1 MMVRKWYC
9 LAYYVACGPG
19 QFWDSSV
26 LSCWLYIYSE
36 PTHLLN
42 ITVSCTVLLVGT
54 NIPRANHRSF
64 HCRCSLFRVL
74 YFILSTG
81 LAIFLFW
88 LHFMLITVFPVG
100 LCFNGDILSVLS
112 CVLKCFQ
119 NDSFDFVLSL
129 GNFLVCFGKLISSFN
144 FVILLKTVLQSRLK
158 DLHLICNPLF
168 IISMCSSWV
177 MFVLLCVLCKQ
188 SC

>member
-1 MMVRKWYC
+1 MVLFNHNWCRHNRSVVNYTAKKFCNSCSPFDLWCFTESFLRTVPWLNGRGLVRKWWEILC
-9 LAYYVACGPG
+9 CMRSAG

-26 LSCWLYIYSE
+26 LSCWLYIHSE

-81 LAIFLFW
+81 LAVCFI
-88 LHFMLITVFPVG
+88 LIALTVDNCFSCRFV
-100 LCFNGDILSVLS
+100 FNGDILSVLS

-119 NDSFDFVLSL
+119 NESFNFVLSL
-129 GNFLVCFGKLISSFN
+129 GNFLV
-144 FVILLKTVLQSRLK
+144 
-158 DLHLICNPLF
+158 LF
-168 IISMCSSWV
+168 W
-177 MFVLLCVLCKQ
+177 
-188 SC
+188 